1 MLLLFLGDKGGALS
15 LLCVENVVVDNVMV
29 PGDDCCCCCSA
40 AAAAGVLV
48 NLSAGGI
55 LSTQPKISN
64 SGDGK
69 ANKKTNKE
77 TLMSL
82 LFGYLCLFAC

>member
-15 LLCVENVVVDNVMV
+15 LLCVENVVVDNLMV
-29 PGDDCCCCCSA
+29 PGDDCCCS
-40 AAAAGVLV
+40 AAGVLV

-69 ANKKTNKE
+69 ANKQTNKQ
-77 TLMSL
+77 TNNDVFVVWVSMLACL
-82 LFGYLCLFAC
+82 LAS